1 MNKYYSFPQ
10 PSSSAFEKVLQG
22 KKRKRKKM
30 RYKGIDQLPSRIN
43 KRRQKNLEIM
53 GLEILKYVSLSYIQL
68 LKINYELF

>member
-22 KKRKRKKM
+22 KKKRKKM